1 MLKQRSAARKRK
13 VLSDT
18 GKLDV
23 LFILFLFLILFFTTF
38 EDGMNQKPKEKV
50 EENVCIE
57 TRLTLNKN
65 EVHVFC
71 GKKVSLDTN

>member
-1 MLKQRSAARKRK
+1 MVRKKK
-13 VLSDT
+13 VLSDA

-23 LFILFLFLILFFTTF
+23 LSVFLLIIFILVSLNDINKTS
-38 EDGMNQKPKEKV
+38 EKKL
-50 EENVCIE
+50 EEQVCIE

-71 GKKVSLDTN
+71 GKKVNLDKD

>member
-1 MLKQRSAARKRK
+1 M
-13 VLSDT
+13 LSDA
-18 GKLDV
+18 GKLDLIFLV
-23 LFILFLFLILFFTTF
+23 FVIIFIYLGFL
-38 EDGMNQKPKEKV
+38 DSDKNKPKQ
-50 EENVCIE
+50 EEAEVCIE

>member
-13 VLSDT
+13 VLSDA

-23 LFILFLFLILFFTTF
+23 LFILFLILFFTTF